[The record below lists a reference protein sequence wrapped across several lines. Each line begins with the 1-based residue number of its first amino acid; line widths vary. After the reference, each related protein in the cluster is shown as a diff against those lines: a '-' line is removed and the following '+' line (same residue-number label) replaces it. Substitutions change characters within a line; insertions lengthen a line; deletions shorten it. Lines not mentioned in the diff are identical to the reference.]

1 MQNEERLQQAIDE
14 KRLQQLLANLN
25 EHIFENVVITISAA
39 REIGASLLEQNG
51 PANLID
57 NLNAGCDE
65 AIEAAKSGDFD
76 EVANAKLSAA
86 IQPALFWVLYPA
98 SRLQ

>member
-1 MQNEERLQQAIDE
+1 MSEERLQQAIDE

-25 EHIFENVVITISAA
+25 EHIFENVIITVSAA
-39 REIGASLLEQNG
+39 REICASMLEQNG
-51 PANLID
+51 PDELIG

-65 AIEAAKSGDFD
+65 AIEAVKSGTFD
-76 EVANAKLSAA
+76 EVAHAKMSAA
-86 IQPALFWVLYPA
+86 IQPVLFWVLYPA